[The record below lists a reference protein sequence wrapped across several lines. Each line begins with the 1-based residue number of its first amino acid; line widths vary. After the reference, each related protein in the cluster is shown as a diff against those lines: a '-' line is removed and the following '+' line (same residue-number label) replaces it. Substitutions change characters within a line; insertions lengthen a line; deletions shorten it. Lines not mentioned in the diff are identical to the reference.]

1 MTAPEIAPAASIHM
15 IAFEK
20 HADAIRFLGE
30 MQAVAT
36 SLSPDASLRISV
48 VATVA
53 DFKAALC
60 MQADLVI
67 VSAHGQAYK
76 RGLPFIPGLGDRPV
90 GTNWLRLSESGCGS
104 GVTIGARAG
113 IFWDVCNAGRPGFR
127 EELEPL
133 LGHQIVHIGVIGQ
146 IYYDDSVTIG
156 TEILTRL
163 FAVRSVPVTAE
174 SVAAAA
180 EKAITVTGLR
190 LYWTWLGRA
199 EAT

>member
-1 MTAPEIAPAASIHM
+1 MIVPDIAPVASIHM

-36 SLSPDASLRISV
+36 GLYPNADLRISV

-67 VSAHGQAYK
+67 VSAHGQAHE
-76 RGLPFIPGLGDRPV
+76 RGILFVPGLGDRPV
-90 GTNWLRLSESGCGS
+90 GTNWLRLSEFGCS
-104 GVTIGARAG
+104 TNVRIGARAG

-127 EELEPL
+127 EELEPF
-133 LGHQIVHIGVIGQ
+133 LGNPIVHIGVIGQ
-146 IYYDDSVTIG
+146 IYYDDSVMIG
-156 TEILTRL
+156 TEILTTL
-163 FAVRSVPVTAE
+163 LAPGSPPITAE

-190 LYWTWLGRA
+190 LYWTWLGRE
-199 EAT
+199 EAA